1 MIGTEAERSQKRRT
15 AWTLSSESPFAGIQF
30 TNRIIMGYSI
40 LFPSG
45 IVVKKISSATLA
57 TASRNLP
64 VPLMRGFGTRKLLL
78 QTLTQVAVWV
88 FKRQLQQNKITGYFP
103 KYLTG

>member
-1 MIGTEAERSQKRRT
+1 MIGTEEERSQKRRT
-15 AWTLSSESPFAGIQF
+15 AWILSSETPFVGIQF

-45 IVVKKISSATLA
+45 ILVKKISGATLA
-57 TASRNLP
+57 TASRSLP
-64 VPLMRGFGTRKLLL
+64 VPLMRGFGTRRLLL
-78 QTLTQVAVWV
+78 QILTQVAVWV
-88 FKRQLQQNKITGYFP
+88 FKQQLQENKITGYFP